1 MNISFFQSFHIIYCK
16 EALRGKVG
24 PHEGGILPFILP
36 CVVDVFVL
44 AAVSVFR
51 TVDS

>member
-16 EALRGKVG
+16 EALRGKVV

-36 CVVDVFVL
+36 FVVDVFVL

-51 TVDS
+51 TVGS